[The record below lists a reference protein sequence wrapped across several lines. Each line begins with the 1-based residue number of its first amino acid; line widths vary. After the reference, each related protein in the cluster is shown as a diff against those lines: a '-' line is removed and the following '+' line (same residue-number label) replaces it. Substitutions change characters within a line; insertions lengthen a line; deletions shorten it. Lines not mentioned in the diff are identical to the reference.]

1 MTSVLD
7 LQKAKRERAKKS
19 GKPLDVELDPGGY
32 DHEAMN
38 AEFAFLLVGSK
49 AVVIRENPDAPI
61 EQRIR
66 FLTLD
71 AFRQWSLNRWTEI
84 YDPSAKDVKSVPW
97 AKRWL
102 GARDRRQFDGVEFH
116 PDANPDPASA
126 GGTPG
131 YFNLWRGWGCE
142 PRKGGKYAVFRDH
155 LLNNICGGDEAL
167 YAWVF
172 GFFAQMLQRP
182 RERLGVALVLRGGQ
196 GSGKTKIGEVFGS
209 LIPSHYFL
217 VDSARYLTGNF
228 NAHMA
233 SCLLLQADEAVWAGD
248 KQAEGRLKGL
258 ITSAEQM
265 VESKGIDP
273 IRLRNFV
280 RVVMTSNEDWVV
292 PAGKDERRF
301 CVLDVDGRCAQNSA
315 YFAEMDDELT
325 NGGREALLADL
336 LAFNLDSVDL
346 RHVPRTAALLSQKI
360 HSLDPIDSW
369 WLDRLMAG
377 APTRKSTDWPSY
389 IWTDLVRDDYHEAS
403 DRRGVRHK
411 SAETILGGRLR
422 KLVPLL
428 QRQKLN
434 WTTPDGDRRVWCYV
448 LPSLKDCRT
457 SFEKAIGQAITWED
471 QSDEPEFEHLTE

>member
-116 PDANPDPASA
+116 PDANPDPANA

-142 PRKGGKYAVFRDH
+142 PRRGGKYAVFRDH

-172 GFFAQMLQRP
+172 GFFAHMLQRP

-315 YFAEMDDELT
+315 YFAEMDAELAD
-325 NGGREALLADL
+325 GGREALLADL
-336 LAFNLDSVDL
+336 LAFDLASVDL
-346 RHVPRTAALLSQKI
+346 RHVPRTDALLSQKI

-377 APTRKSTDWPSY
+377 APTRKLTDWPSY
-389 IWTDLVRDDYHEAS
+389 IWTDLVRDDYQEAS

-411 SAETILGGRLR
+411 SAETILGARLR

-428 QRQKLN
+428 QNQKRN
-434 WTTPDGDRRVWCYV
+434 WTTPDGEKRVRCYV
-448 LPSLKDCRT
+448 LPSLKDCRA
-457 SFEKAIGQAITWED
+457 SFEKLIGQTITWEEP
-471 QSDEPEFEHLTE
+471 SDEPEFAHLDE

>member
-7 LQKAKRERAKKS
+7 LQKAKRDRAKKATARTDVD
-19 GKPLDVELDPGGY
+19 LDAGGY
-32 DHEAMN
+32 SHEAMN

-84 YDPSAKDVKSVPW
+84 YDPGAKEVKSVMW

-102 GARDRRQFDGVEFH
+102 GALDRRQFDGVEFH
-116 PDANPDPASA
+116 PDANPDPAEA

-131 YFNLWRGWGCE
+131 YFNLWRGWGCA
-142 PRKGGKYAVFRDH
+142 PASGGSYAIFRDH
-155 LLNNICGGDEAL
+155 LLNNVCGGDEEL

-172 GFFAQMLQRP
+172 GFFAQMIQRP

-217 VDSARYLTGNF
+217 VDSARYLTGTF

-301 CVLDVDGRCAQNSA
+301 CVLDVDPRCAQNSS
-315 YFAEMDDELT
+315 YFAEMDEQLAD
-325 NGGREALLADL
+325 GGREALLADL
-336 LAFNLDSVDL
+336 LAFDLSSVDL
-346 RHVPRTAALLSQKI
+346 RHVPRTAALLTQKI

-377 APTRKSTDWPSY
+377 APTRKTTEWPHE

-411 SAETILGGRLR
+411 SAETVMGARLR
-422 KLVPLL
+422 KLVPMI
-428 QRQKLN
+428 QRQKRK
-434 WTTPDGDRRVWCYV
+434 WTTPDGDKRVWCYI
-448 LPSLKDCRT
+448 LPTLKECRT
-457 SFEKAIGQAITWED
+457 AFERAVGQTITWED
-471 QSDEPEFEHLTE
+471 ESDEPELRHLDE